1 MITPLFFYFIYF
13 ILEPRPG
20 VIIYD
25 NWHHDFLIVR
35 IWSMLRSGVDK
46 LTSKQT
52 NVIFLF
58 CELFSYTIL
67 SSTTTNVLFRLTNL
81 FFLLPIT
88 PDLITPLFIYIIWFS
103 ITPYYPFDPSKISPR
118 FADEGS
124 FLPFTNFN
132 RSFSTFRAPY
142 IVVHQVSEKERL

>member
-1 MITPLFFYFIYF
+1 
-13 ILEPRPG
+13 
-20 VIIYD
+20 
-25 NWHHDFLIVR
+25 
-35 IWSMLRSGVDK
+35 MLRSGVDK

-88 PDLITPLFIYIIWFS
+88 PDLITPLFIYII
-103 ITPYYPFDPSKISPR
+103 
-118 FADEGS
+118 
-124 FLPFTNFN
+124 
-132 RSFSTFRAPY
+132 
-142 IVVHQVSEKERL
+142 